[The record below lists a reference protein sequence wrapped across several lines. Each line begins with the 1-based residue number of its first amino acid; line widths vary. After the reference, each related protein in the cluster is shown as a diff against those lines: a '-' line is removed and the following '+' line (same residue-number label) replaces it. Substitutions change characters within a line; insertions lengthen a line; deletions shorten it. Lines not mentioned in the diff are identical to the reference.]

1 MVQSITFRIGPCVV
15 PTRFT
20 KFKFNQ
26 ISNDEMLNKRFCCRC
41 SRCLPISH
49 STQLLE
55 MAVKLP
61 WSVNRH
67 NRAAKRYTATFQ

>member
-1 MVQSITFRIGPCVV
+1 MVESTTFRIGPCVV

-26 ISNDEMLNKRFCCRC
+26 ISNDEMLNNRFCCRC
-41 SRCLPISH
+41 CRCLRISH
-49 STQLLE
+49 STQLSE
-55 MAVKLP
+55 MAAKLL
-61 WSVNRH
+61 WSANRH